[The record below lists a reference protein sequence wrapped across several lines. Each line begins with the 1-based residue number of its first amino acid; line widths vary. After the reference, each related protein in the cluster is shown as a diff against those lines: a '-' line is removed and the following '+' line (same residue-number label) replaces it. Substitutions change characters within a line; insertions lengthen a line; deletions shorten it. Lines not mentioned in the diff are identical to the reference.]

1 MEEEK
6 SCTTSR
12 KVCQAC
18 RCASALLPTCA
29 NLLSEQAGGVWT
41 RRKGGNSR
49 PDTNLI
55 IKTASRKKAGQS
67 KNSNS
72 AAFKLQTV
80 AVIYLQNFTF
90 FCFRLCFHEVSLIDY
105 FPLEAVIIMISEG
118 NDLRS
123 RSSLYLLWINWR
135 DHRVAYLSGTTN
147 KENFGFKNVLD
158 CVF

>member
-1 MEEEK
+1 M
-6 SCTTSR
+6 TSR

-18 RCASALLPTCA
+18 RCESALLPICA
-29 NLLSEQAGGVWT
+29 NLLSEKAGGVWT
-41 RRKGGNSR
+41 WRKGGNLR

-72 AAFKLQTV
+72 AAFKLKTV
-80 AVIYLQNFTF
+80 AVIYLY
-90 FCFRLCFHEVSLIDY
+90 R
-105 FPLEAVIIMISEG
+105 AEG

-123 RSSLYLLWINWR
+123 RSPLYLLCINWR